1 MKDYL
6 RLWALL
12 QPYRLRIGLFFV
24 FAILMVA
31 FNALSFVMSGPFFQM
46 LFEPE
51 AFQVALPERVTNVD
65 TLIAYLQYH
74 LGTYIATHGQG
85 QALMLVCVFIIG
97 VFFFKNV
104 FRYLS
109 VFTIIPVRFGI
120 AKRLRDR
127 LYARVL
133 EMHLGYFAEERK
145 GDLIVRMTNDIEE
158 FRVSALQ
165 MLESV
170 LRDPVAIVISF
181 GVMIAISPKL
191 TLIAVVMTLF
201 IVLVI
206 GRISSKLKRRS
217 TRAQDKMADVTSV
230 IEETLGGL
238 RIVKAFNAE
247 AHQSKK
253 FEAHNREH
261 SQLLTRIWWRMATA
275 SPISEFLGAAVV
287 CGLLLVGGFFVVRG
301 EFLAGA
307 LISFIAMFWSMI
319 TPLKALS
326 TAFFNLKKGFGAAD
340 RIFQLLE
347 TPSAIIDKPD
357 AVALPTLSQGITYE
371 EVSYSYEG
379 ERDVLSA
386 VSFHLPKGQILA
398 LVGPSGAG
406 KSTLADLL
414 PRFYEVARGRILV
427 DGIPIQEIKLADL
440 RAMIG
445 MVSQEPILFND
456 SIHNNIALGR
466 PEATREEVIAAA
478 QVANA
483 HEFIMET
490 EQGYDTPIGDRG
502 MKLSGGQRQ
511 RLTIARAV
519 LRNPP
524 ILILD
529 EATSSL
535 DSKSEQLVQEA
546 LFRLMRHR
554 TSIVI
559 AHRLSTI
566 QHADQILVMQEGK
579 VVEQGTH
586 TELMARSGAYH
597 KLVALQSLSSH

>member
-12 QPYRLRIGLFFV
+12 QPYRWRIGLFFV

-51 AFQVALPERVTNVD
+51 AFQVTLPDKVTNVD
-65 TLIAYLQYH
+65 TLIKYLQYE
-74 LGTYIATHGQG
+74 LGTYIEVHGQG
-85 QALMLVCVFIIG
+85 RALMLVCVFIIG

-120 AKRLRDR
+120 ARQLRDK
-127 LYARVL
+127 LYDRVL
-133 EMHLGYFAEERK
+133 GMHLGYFAEERK

-170 LRDPVAIVISF
+170 LRDPVAILISF

-191 TLIAVVMTLF
+191 TLIAVAMTLF

-206 GRISSKLKRRS
+206 ARISSQLKRRS

-238 RIVKAFNAE
+238 RIIKAFNAE
-247 AHQSKK
+247 RHQAQK

-287 CGLLLVGGFFVVRG
+287 CGLLLVGGFFVVQG

-319 TPLKALS
+319 TPLKSLS

-340 RIFQLLE
+340 RIFHLLE
-347 TPSAIIDKPD
+347 TPSQITDKPG
-357 AVALPTLSQGITYE
+357 AVALPTVSQGISYE
-371 EVSYSYEG
+371 GVSYSYEG
-379 ERDVLSA
+379 ERDVLSE

-414 PRFYEVARGRILV
+414 PRFYEVERGRILI
-427 DGIPIQEIKLADL
+427 DGIPIQDIRLADL
-440 RAMIG
+440 RGLIG

-456 SIHNNIALGR
+456 TIHNNIALGR
-466 PEATREEVIAAA
+466 PEASREEVIAAA
-478 QVANA
+478 KVANA
-483 HEFIMET
+483 HEFILEA
-490 EQGYDTPIGDRG
+490 ERGYDTMIGDRG

-546 LFRLMRHR
+546 LFRLMQHR

-566 QHADQILVMQEGK
+566 QHADQILVMQDGK
-579 VVEQGTH
+579 VVERGTH
-586 TELMARSGAYH
+586 HELMARSGAYH
-597 KLVALQSLSSH
+597 KLVALQSLAG